1 MANGFRITEAED
13 TRITEEGDLRVTEG
27 LFEGVVSLTAVA
39 VVVAASVGLFNAEAD
54 LAATGSKLFAGER
67 VVSGAVELSA
77 TSTLQAEGDVKT
89 LGNADLVGEGT
100 LTSEAVAVASG
111 VVSLA
116 SVGFLNAD
124 SFFGI
129 IADSSLAGTG
139 TATFT
144 DKVNFG
150 GLFITF
156 IDEAL
161 RLTENGDNRVTEDGD
176 FRITEL
182 IAFNSGVG
190 SLVAAS
196 TKLPFSSQ
204 PFVKVSNDWKVF
216 TPYVKN
222 NDVWQEPEAIYKKE
236 SGLWRRI
243 Y

>member
-13 TRITEEGDLRVTEG
+13 TRVTEEGDLRVTEG

-77 TSTLQAEGDVKT
+77 ISALQAGGDVKT
-89 LGNADLVGEGT
+89 LGNADLVGKGA

-116 SVGFLNAD
+116 GVGSLSVD

-144 DKVNFG
+144 DKVNFSG
-150 GLFITF
+150 VFGPFF
-156 IDEAL
+156 AEAV
-161 RLTENGDNRVTEDGD
+161 RTTEEEDD
-176 FRITEL
+176 RITEEGDLRITEQL
-182 IAFNSGVG
+182 INNSGVG
-190 SLVAAS
+190 SLVVTS
-196 TKLPFSSQ
+196 TKLPFASQ
-204 PFVKVSNDWKVF
+204 PFVKVSDDWKVF

-222 NDVWQEPEAIYKKE
+222 NDLWQEPEAIYKKE